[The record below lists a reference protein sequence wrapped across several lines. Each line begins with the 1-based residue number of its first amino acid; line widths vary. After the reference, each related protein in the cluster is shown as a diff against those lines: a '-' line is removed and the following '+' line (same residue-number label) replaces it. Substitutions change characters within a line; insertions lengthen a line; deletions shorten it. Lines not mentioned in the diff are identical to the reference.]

1 MQQRRTCDCKKVLCA
16 CGVCRTQR
24 TVLKCVRLREIPVRA
39 KRAYACKW
47 GSPRAMQKHVWL
59 LSVRE
64 LTKFNKKAV
73 DRAQQSVKLSNK

>member
-1 MQQRRTCDCKKVLCA
+1 M
-16 CGVCRTQR
+16 
-24 TVLKCVRLREIPVRA
+24 RLREIPVRA

-47 GSPRAMQKHVWL
+47 GSPRAVQKHGRL

-73 DRAQQSVKLSNK
+73 DKAQQSVKLSNK

>member
-1 MQQRRTCDCKKVLCA
+1 MCA

-24 TVLKCVRLREIPVRA
+24 TVLACVRLWEIPVRA

-47 GSPRAMQKHVWL
+47 GSPRAVQKHVRL

-73 DRAQQSVKLSNK
+73 DKAQQSVKLSNK